1 MFDLVVNLILLV
13 IVIGGFV
20 FLRFYADKKGKRE
33 YDERQLLM
41 QKKAYTN
48 AAWVVM
54 GFNLVLVIWGEVL
67 AKYISLSFAGTAES
81 LSYRRRLW
89 LQQYLKRCL
98 FHSRKKQKIPLCV
111 CRYYCCSN
119 FHCLQN
125 WSQGSFGH
133 DGHIYLTGEKAMSL
147 LFILTFAVIFLV
159 TAYKTIQD
167 KREGK

>member
-1 MFDLVVNLILLV
+1 
-13 IVIGGFV
+13 
-20 FLRFYADKKGKRE
+20 
-33 YDERQLLM
+33 
-41 QKKAYTN
+41 
-48 AAWVVM
+48 M

-67 AKYISLSFAGTAES
+67 AKYISLSFAGTAN
-81 LSYRRRLW
+81 
-89 LQQYLKRCL
+89 L
-98 FHSRKKQKIPLCV
+98 FLIVGVFVCSSILNDAYFTAGKNKKFLYVYAVIIAVQIFTV
-111 CRYYCCSN
+111 Y
-119 FHCLQN
+119 QN